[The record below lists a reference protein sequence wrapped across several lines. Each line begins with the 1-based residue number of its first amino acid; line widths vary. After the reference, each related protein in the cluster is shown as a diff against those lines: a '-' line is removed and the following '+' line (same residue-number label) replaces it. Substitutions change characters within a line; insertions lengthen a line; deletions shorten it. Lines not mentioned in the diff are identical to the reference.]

1 MRRTPRLLTLLAT
14 LIVAVLSLPSHAQ
27 MGAWRAM
34 AGGMTTP
41 NVNARQL
48 KLYAKLLALSPDQTS
63 AAEALLAGYET
74 EYLAAI
80 KRFQEIQQA
89 ANQEFMQSGDMQEV
103 QGAVQDAIKKFNKR
117 TAALETSLMSDLKA
131 ILEPAQAEKWPQV
144 ERMHRRLS
152 TINWG
157 SISGES
163 VDIADLVEGL
173 RLTPEQAAPIA
184 PLLAQ
189 YELDLDRE
197 LKTRNALIEEQ
208 MKDWLEGGFAN
219 FDLEKMKKQASDL
232 REAGRKIYELNKR
245 YAAQVQPLVPSD
257 LQDEFAQKVK
267 LSSHPVVYRQS
278 HADRV
283 LASALKLPDLDASQ
297 REALTILSDTHG
309 REAAA
314 INDRWA
320 AAITDNELNP
330 TDDNPFAS
338 MMPNRQLP
346 PAIKDAK
353 EARDALDQRTIDA
366 VTALLTETQRAKL
379 PEKKYRPDLDFDAP
393 SPR

>member
-1 MRRTPRLLTLLAT
+1 MRRTPILFTLLAAL
-14 LIVAVLSLPSHAQ
+14 LIGVLTPPSRAQ

-48 KLYAKLLALSPDQTS
+48 RQYAKLLALSPDQIA

-117 TAALETSLMSDLKA
+117 TAALETSLMNDLKA
-131 ILEPAQAEKWPQV
+131 ILEPAQAEEWPRV

-173 RLTPEQAAPIA
+173 RLRPEQAATIA
-184 PLLAQ
+184 PVLAQ

-197 LKTRNALIEEQ
+197 LKSRNALIEEQ
-208 MKDWLEGGFAN
+208 LRDWLEGGIAN
-219 FDLEKMKKQASDL
+219 FDLEKMKKQATDL
-232 REAGRKIYELNKR
+232 REAGRKIVELNKR
-245 YAAQVQPLVPSD
+245 YVAQVQPLVPAEF
-257 LQDEFAQKVK
+257 QAEFAQKVK
-267 LSSHPVVYRQS
+267 LASHPMVYRQS
-278 HADRV
+278 YADRV
-283 LASALKLPDLDASQ
+283 LDAALRLPDLDTSQ
-297 REALTILSDTHG
+297 REALTILADTHRRDAG
-309 REAAA
+309 A

-330 TDDNPFAS
+330 TDDNPFAA

-366 VTALLTETQRAKL
+366 VTALLSEAQRAKL